1 MTVGTAMSAYFQKLK
16 KRYLEQFGT
25 LATFPWEKNAGHQLF
40 IGLPDADGEAQWSP
54 KMAAPL
60 DPSVSK
66 LLCSE
71 LNAYYGSWYF
81 LQMRGR
87 IQNIDV
93 DFLPFSSAESAC
105 RAAKIALK
113 EGKSYFPNENCALI
127 ATCVVNGIDDMLL
140 FYDQNSGKLFVY
152 DPDKQ
157 IRHDIQTS
165 LPELIAKMEAL
176 I

>member
-1 MTVGTAMSAYFQKLK
+1 MTIGTAMSTYFQKLK
-16 KRYLEQFGT
+16 KLYLDQFGT
-25 LATFPWEKNAGHQLF
+25 LATFPWEENASHQLF
-40 IGLPDADGEAQWSP
+40 ISLPDEDGDAQWSP

-60 DPSVSK
+60 DTSVSK

-71 LNAYYGSWYF
+71 LTAYYGSWYF

-93 DFLPFSSAESAC
+93 DFLPFSSADAAS
-105 RAAKIALK
+105 RAAKNALK
-113 EGKSYFPNENCALI
+113 EGHSYFPNEHCALI
-127 ATCVVNGIDDMLL
+127 ATCTVNGIDDMLL
-140 FYDQNSGKLFVY
+140 FYDQNSGKLFIY

-157 IRHDIQTS
+157 IRHSIQAS
-165 LPELIAKMEAL
+165 LPELIANMEAL